1 MNWKFWERTNA
12 DGTPKLSG
20 PKDLTPQI
28 GMQLVTVL
36 KKDPDWVWKLKV
48 CFRSHAGGN
57 DGDRELRVF
66 DPRQAAM
73 AKFAVKNYSSLD
85 DRRDLILYEGTFNK
99 KTKQLTIRG
108 TEKV

>member
-1 MNWKFWERTNA
+1 
-12 DGTPKLSG
+12 
-20 PKDLTPQI
+20 
-28 GMQLVTVL
+28 
-36 KKDPDWVWKLKV
+36 
-48 CFRSHAGGN
+48 
-57 DGDRELRVF
+57 
-66 DPRQAAM
+66 M